1 MTTKSDQLREAIAEC
16 MKRYNEVTSERK
28 ALEEQVDRLQD
39 ERLRLIRES
48 GNSPAQR
55 LLSQRQKYYKK
66 PDPMPME
73 AIGKVVQQAR
83 ELSGQIADKVELEN
97 SLIAEKDRYVEEYH
111 AVMGYRDSLGRRRT
125 IARWGNRS

>member
-1 MTTKSDQLREAIAEC
+1 MVTRSDELRDAIAEC
-16 MKRYNEVTSERK
+16 SSRVNQVINERK
-28 ALEEQVDRLQD
+28 ALEKEVDRLQD

-66 PDPMPME
+66 PDPMPTE
-73 AIGKVVQQAR
+73 EIGKVVQQAR

-111 AVMGYRDSLGRRRT
+111 AVMGYRDALGRRRT
-125 IARWGNRS
+125 IRQWGNR